1 MPVISVPSS
10 TSVMYAPKIE
20 GAINFEPTS
29 FFVKYASEPMAVIKF
44 VPVNSTVIFLPIS
57 VVPTPGVN
65 TWPKPAHARQVLTLT
80 SVKVLVDILNLVGSI
95 SFLFWIGTASSS
107 PLGLVIW
114 LIITSFGRIPN
125 KEVSLA
131 VFICFGVKPLL
142 TEYIWDVP
150 SSPPSI

>member
-1 MPVISVPSS
+1 MVAVSSSISVI
-10 TSVMYAPKIE
+10 YAPKID

-29 FFVKYASEPMAVIKF
+29 LLVKLAPDPTAVIKF
-44 VPVNSTVIFLPIS
+44 VPVNSIVIFLPVS
-57 VVPTPGVN
+57 VVATPGVN
-65 TWPKPAHARQVLTLT
+65 TWPKPAHALHVLTFT
-80 SVKVLVDILNLVGSI
+80 SVKALVDILNLVGSI

-114 LIITSFGRIPN
+114 LIITSLGRIPN

-150 SSPPSI
+150 SSPPSM